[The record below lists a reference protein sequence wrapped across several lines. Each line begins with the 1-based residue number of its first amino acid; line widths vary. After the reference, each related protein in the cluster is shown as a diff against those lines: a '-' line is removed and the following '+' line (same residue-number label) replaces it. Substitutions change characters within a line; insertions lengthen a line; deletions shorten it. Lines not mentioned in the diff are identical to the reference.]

1 MPFSNATNF
10 KEKIQ
15 RVYDVTLSKVTYGF
29 TGKEAYYLKESG
41 KELWIDSS
49 SLLPLQYYTYD
60 EGTPAMSYFTF
71 KLDGVT
77 KEDIQIPD
85 FSDYTIAS

>member
-1 MPFSNATNF
+1 M
-10 KEKIQ
+10 Q
-15 RVYDVTLSKVTYGF
+15 RVYDVALSKVTYEL
-29 TGKEAYYLKESG
+29 TGKEAYYLKEPG

-71 KLDGVT
+71 KLDSVT